1 MENLERRRE
10 SNAIIFKI
18 LEIRDLSKWCLSR
31 SKKKIDLRLFEIV
44 IIIIPTG
51 RGGEFFTQL
60 LEIV

>member
-31 SKKKIDLRLFEIV
+31 KKIDLRLFEIV